1 MKRKVEKLLFVTKNQ
16 EDSKH
21 LVSKMKNEGYSCFIA
36 DTPES
41 AMSFL
46 NNELIRIL
54 FIDII
59 DQVDEKLQLIKEI
72 KERNSGIGIVVITS
86 TISDKNVIKAFSLG
100 ANNFI
105 IKPSDWE
112 RLPLVVSSTLEH
124 LEMELQTRS
133 YIQNLERQLD
143 TTTITL
149 DHSTDIVEQI
159 LVDNIKSFIALL
171 EIRDVNTG
179 RHCKRVATFCTA
191 VSEKYDIKD
200 RVKREIEIG
209 ALLHDIGKIGLPDTI
224 LSKTTNYFAYQDL
237 SSSERIKYET
247 HPIIG
252 QEAVDMVGMLS
263 NVGLYIKH
271 HHERFDGTGY
281 PDKLEGFYI
290 PLGARIIGVVDAYE
304 KIIFR
309 AVKSKQEEA
318 EKIFIN
324 YLRKQQGIIF
334 DPEASEKLIEFL
346 AEFKKKEYSKD
357 KKISIKDVVPGMIIA
372 RDVCTIGGMLVI
384 SQYEKISEN
393 DGERLKQFVDN
404 SMIPE
409 KIFIYESSQIKKPS
423 KKKKN
428 AATATTKTTSVPV
441 SENVYDAI
449 DAVKDFSTLPEI
461 HSFVMKYMIDAKST
475 KFDFADILKR
485 DPVIVL
491 KILRIA
497 NSPFFGGKHDVT
509 SVEKA
514 ASLIGYK
521 EIRNIVA
528 SLTVLSE
535 NNHEDDIFNRE
546 DFWKHMVGTAIICR
560 FIAKHIDVKFVDEY
574 FTAGLLHDIG
584 KLVFDQLFPEKFHKV
599 LQLAREESIFYR
611 KAERSVFEYTH
622 EEVGEYIL
630 NKWNIPDVIK
640 DAVRNHHSPMDSKV
654 DSILVSTVHLSNII
668 AHILHIGESGDKVVA
683 KYESFAEQ
691 KLGITLTDIDTLLPE
706 IEEEIEKNKELLFI
720 Q

>member
-1 MKRKVEKLLFVTKNQ
+1 MSFEPLLEAVYFDELKIGFHGPVVRPFVIHEFVEILTGV
-16 EDSKH
+16 
-21 LVSKMKNEGYSCFIA
+21 FIA
-36 DTPES
+36 
-41 AMSFL
+41 
-46 NNELIRIL
+46 R
-54 FIDII
+54 
-59 DQVDEKLQLIKEI
+59 
-72 KERNSGIGIVVITS
+72 
-86 TISDKNVIKAFSLG
+86 KA
-100 ANNFI
+100 
-105 IKPSDWE
+105 
-112 RLPLVVSSTLEH
+112 
-124 LEMELQTRS
+124 
-133 YIQNLERQLD
+133 
-143 TTTITL
+143 
-149 DHSTDIVEQI
+149 
-159 LVDNIKSFIALL
+159 
-171 EIRDVNTG
+171 
-179 RHCKRVATFCTA
+179 
-191 VSEKYDIKD
+191 
-200 RVKREIEIG
+200 EIETG
-209 ALLHDIGKIGLPDTI
+209 ALLHDIGKIGLTDKI
-224 LSKTTNYFAYQDL
+224 LSKTHNYFAYQDL
-237 SSSERIKYET
+237 TGSERTKYEKHT
-247 HPIIG
+247 IIG
-252 QEAVDMVGMLS
+252 QEAVDTVSMLS
-263 NVGLYIKH
+263 NVGLYIRH

-281 PDKLEGFYI
+281 PDKLEGFFI

-309 AVKSKQEEA
+309 ALKSKQEEA

-324 YLRKQQGIIF
+324 YLRKQQGKIF

-346 AEFKKKEYSKD
+346 AEFKKKEYSRD
-357 KKISIKDVVPGMIIA
+357 KKISIKDVVPGMILA
-372 RDVCTIGGMLVI
+372 RDVYTIGGMLVI

-409 KIFIYESSQIKKPS
+409 KIFIYESSQIIKKPS
-423 KKKKN
+423 KKKKI
-428 AATATTKTTSVPV
+428 AATATAKTTSIPV

-449 DAVKDFSTLPEI
+449 DAVKDLSTLPEI
-461 HSFVMKYMIDAKST
+461 HSSVMKYMTDAKST

-514 ASLIGYK
+514 TSLIGYK

-528 SLTVLSE
+528 SLTVISE

-560 FIAKHIDVKFVDEY
+560 FIAKHIDVKFIDEY

-584 KLVFDQLFPEKFHKV
+584 KLVFDQLFPEQFHKV
-599 LQLAREESIFYR
+599 LQLTREESIFYR

-691 KLGITLTDIDTLLPE
+691 KLGISLTDIDTLLPE